1 MRSKKIKIF
10 VISCIAFVSLCSET
24 VFANN
29 LQQSRNMVG
38 TDISGSF
45 DFQEIYSE
53 KEPKISADISEE
65 ELKQGYEAFF
75 KFVNDNNLSVT
86 FDYEEFK
93 QQYYALGYDGIND
106 YLEALYGVFD
116 FDSEEKDDESQTIQ
130 EPTFTNDPSNGT
142 FYLDVASPSS
152 GPHAKVKLW
161 NTCINPEERWT
172 ILSNGDG
179 TYRFINGYD
188 GLCMDIANGSTQ
200 AGADVQVYP
209 YEGTTDQKWKLQK
222 TS

>member
-1 MRSKKIKIF
+1 M
-10 VISCIAFVSLCSET
+10 
-24 VFANN
+24 
-29 LQQSRNMVG
+29 QQSRNIVG

-93 QQYYALGYDGIND
+93 QQYYALGYDGIDD

-130 EPTFTNDPSNGT
+130 EPTFTNDPNDYRAG
-142 FYLDVASPSS
+142 LDYSD
-152 GPHAKVKLW
+152 
-161 NTCINPEERWT
+161 E
-172 ILSNGDG
+172 IL
-179 TYRFINGYD
+179 
-188 GLCMDIANGSTQ
+188 GL
-200 AGADVQVYP
+200 V
-209 YEGTTDQKWKLQK
+209 
-222 TS
+222 